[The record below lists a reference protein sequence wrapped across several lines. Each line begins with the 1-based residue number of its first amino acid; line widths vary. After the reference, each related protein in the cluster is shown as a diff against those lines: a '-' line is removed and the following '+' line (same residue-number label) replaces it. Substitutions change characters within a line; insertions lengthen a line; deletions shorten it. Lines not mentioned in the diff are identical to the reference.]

1 MTVFLIR
8 RSKFVRF
15 LYALDKS
22 CKAAMDTQTKGL
34 KLSSQNTHKLAHHAS
49 IGFSDQLPKLPVPC
63 SLVSKSMDSDAKEKI
78 EITEDLEW
86 WGVLQ
91 VGDEML
97 FGVDLDVV

>member
-1 MTVFLIR
+1 
-8 RSKFVRF
+8 
-15 LYALDKS
+15 
-22 CKAAMDTQTKGL
+22 MDTQTKGL

-49 IGFSDQLPKLPVPC
+49 IGFSNQLPKLPVPC

-91 VGDEML
+91 VGDKML
-97 FGVDLDVV
+97 FGVDLDVVWKLEEQEGGYEANDKST